1 MQVSPQQISPLTA
14 ITLVLVFLSMG
25 TTFVHAET
33 IVETSASTEIN
44 AEVQATPLKTRP
56 LQLLREK
63 SMELKDKARTQ
74 IQEVKD
80 QTVDVR
86 TNMQTDIKTATSAP
100 VRRNIIQ
107 QAQDRLG
114 ELRDTQK
121 ELRGNLKE
129 RLQALFRTHLGSAI
143 ARFNAALRHFDNFV
157 ERIESRIEKLQ
168 ARDVDTTSVETSLEV
183 AVDAIAVATVDVEAL
198 SNIVS
203 SVTDASNAETVKAE
217 IRAAIAKAKN
227 SVKAAHRALV
237 ATAKELV
244 ALVRA
249 SATINS
255 TTTVDVDD

>member
-1 MQVSPQQISPLTA
+1 MQVSLRGTDFYLITALTIVCVSVG
-14 ITLVLVFLSMG
+14 ITFA
-25 TTFVHAET
+25 HAET
-33 IVETSASTEIN
+33 AVETSATVEIN
-44 AEVQATPLKTRP
+44 AEVQTAPLKTRP

-80 QTVDVR
+80 QAVDVR

-157 ERIESRIEKLQ
+157 ERIESRIEKIQ
-168 ARDVDTTSVETSLEV
+168 AP
-183 AVDAIAVATVDVEAL
+183 
-198 SNIVS
+198 
-203 SVTDASNAETVKAE
+203 
-217 IRAAIAKAKN
+217 
-227 SVKAAHRALV
+227 
-237 ATAKELV
+237 
-244 ALVRA
+244 
-249 SATINS
+249 
-255 TTTVDVDD
+255 